1 MDPDARRTAKRDH
14 RSMSVVP
21 GSVVVRSSDPE
32 TVDHAAVVAVDDS
45 GSIIGRAALSRLY
58 GFRAEIQLD
67 FAPSTTIALALVD
80 ALERE
85 ARKRGLVRVEL
96 DANAQSDALVAAIRR
111 WRPVADEIRAS
122 HLYLTWPTTLVN
134 S

>member
-1 MDPDARRTAKRDH
+1 MDADARQAPRGEDP
-14 RSMSVVP
+14 SMTTVP
-21 GSVVVRSSDPE
+21 DPVVVRASEPE
-32 TVDHAAVVAVDDS
+32 TLDHAAVVAVDA
-45 GSIIGRAALSRLY
+45 GGAIVGRAALSRLY
-58 GFRAEIQLD
+58 GLRAEIQLEL
-67 FAPSTTIALALVD
+67 APSTSRALALVD

-96 DANAQSDALVAAIRR
+96 DAVALSDSLVTAVRR
-111 WRPVADEIRAS
+111 CRPVADELRTS

>member
-1 MDPDARRTAKRDH
+1 MDPDARRTARRDH
-14 RSMSVVP
+14 RRMTAVTNP
-21 GSVVVRSSDPE
+21 VVVRPSEPE
-32 TVDHAAVVAVDDS
+32 TLDRAAVVAVDAG
-45 GSIIGRAALSRLY
+45 GSIVGRAALSRLY
-58 GFRAEIQLD
+58 GLRAEIQFEL
-67 FAPSTTIALALVD
+67 APSTPIALALVD

-96 DANAQSDALVAAIRR
+96 DAVALSDSLVTAVRR
-111 WRPVADEIRAS
+111 CRPVADELRTS